1 MHNKLPSLQNSIKDQ
16 KSRFSLKMDFS
27 HQNPNSNPNYTF
39 FPENVNPMPDFEV
52 SDYLDLDGSI
62 FDDDTSSEKGMAAAT
77 ELSGARSKN
86 SNRKC
91 KNGVG
96 KNKSELGVRVAFRM
110 KSEME
115 VTDDGYK
122 WRKYGKKSIKNSPN
136 PRNYYKCSSVGCNV
150 KKRIERDVKDQ
161 SYVVTTYEGVHNHET
176 PSMVYY
182 NQMSIMAPNA
192 WTFQASP
199 PSSSST

>member
-1 MHNKLPSLQNSIKDQ
+1 
-16 KSRFSLKMDFS
+16 
-27 HQNPNSNPNYTF
+27 
-39 FPENVNPMPDFEV
+39 MPDFEV

-62 FDDDTSSEKGMAAAT
+62 FDDDTSSQSMVSSEKGMAAAT
-77 ELSGARSKN
+77 ELSGATSKN
-86 SNRKC
+86 SNRQVILYIKC

-136 PRNYYKCSSVGCNV
+136 PR
-150 KKRIERDVKDQ
+150 
-161 SYVVTTYEGVHNHET
+161 
-176 PSMVYY
+176 
-182 NQMSIMAPNA
+182 
-192 WTFQASP
+192 
-199 PSSSST
+199 